1 MGKPNK
7 ICISYPTINMQ
18 KTGEKI
24 KQLRKE
30 RGYKVTEI
38 AAFMG
43 FNEPQ
48 AVYKWQRGES
58 LPSVDNLFALSI
70 LFGVSIDEL
79 IVSDNVADNSVFKG
93 FVYGIIYPK
102 EKQAASKSTFI
113 FPDILSELFFDE

>member
-1 MGKPNK
+1 MVKQNK
-7 ICISYPTINMQ
+7 ICISYPTINME

-30 RGYKVTEI
+30 RGYKVSEI

-70 LFGVSIDEL
+70 LFGVSLNEL
-79 IVSDNVADNSVFKG
+79 IVSDNVADNSVFK
-93 FVYGIIYPK
+93 
-102 EKQAASKSTFI
+102 
-113 FPDILSELFFDE
+113 DILVFMKRYNKFLNYQ